1 MSATGDVRS
10 EDGSAGTLA
19 QTPDLAAATEVA
31 LEPAEGVSY
40 QTTYSAIAKEMGE
53 EMTPRGLIRPTQSRH
68 LACDFCG
75 SHFGVSWVVGPT
87 G

>member
-31 LEPAEGVSY
+31 LEPAEGADSGYGAQAVHMFGLDYMSKRSVSGIARKE
-40 QTTYSAIAKEMGE
+40 TLSA
-53 EMTPRGLIRPTQSRH
+53 RQS
-68 LACDFCG
+68 ASVIEQNVDFDD
-75 SHFGVSWVVGPT
+75 VR
-87 G
+87 